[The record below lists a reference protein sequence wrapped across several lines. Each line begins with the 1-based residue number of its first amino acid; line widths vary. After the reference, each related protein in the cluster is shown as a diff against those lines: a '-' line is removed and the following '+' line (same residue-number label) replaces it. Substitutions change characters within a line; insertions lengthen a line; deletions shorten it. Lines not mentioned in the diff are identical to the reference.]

1 MFKILNAEQKDK
13 LNDASG
19 AIYCAMKTYNNLLIR
34 PYLKWAT
41 KELTRRY
48 PGEVSDFGDTYENV
62 YKKTVSEAVKFTD
75 KEIVKYY
82 REKSI
87 FVHIDGPQDTKHLK
101 ITEEMHANLGMSLY
115 LVFNPETAPKE
126 LFGSESG
133 FYENRLDF
141 YLSQKDEKVGFVKNG
156 CSFHESDHF
165 SNVAKAIYID
175 FSQRQNLTEKD
186 FYDIYKK
193 DPDTVKLTALKRYW
207 DAAILVLQ
215 QSRRFLEPAM
225 KYVDKK
231 MWFEAEIYVKKLH
244 VCDFADLILKMK
256 TFEEMQGILF
266 EAEDYAFATMRN
278 NK

>member
-41 KELTRRY
+41 EELTKRY

-75 KEIVKYY
+75 KEIMKYY

-87 FVHIDGPQDTKHLK
+87 FVNIDGPLDTEHKYVL
-101 ITEEMHANLGMSLY
+101 EELYGRLGLSLY
-115 LVFNPETAPKE
+115 IVFNPETAPKE
-126 LFGSESG
+126 EFDE
-133 FYENRLDF
+133 FYSIYKRDV
-141 YLSQKDEKVGFVKNG
+141 DTGFVQDG
-156 CSFHESDHF
+156 CCYNESFHYT
-165 SNVAKAIYID
+165 NVAKALYID
-175 FSQRQNLTEKD
+175 YNQRQNLTEKD

-193 DPDTVKLTALKRYW
+193 DPDTVKITALKRYW

-244 VCDFADLILKMK
+244 ASDFADLILKMK
-256 TFEEMQGILF
+256 TFEEMKGILF
-266 EAEDYAFATMRN
+266 EAEDYAFATMK

>member
-13 LNDASG
+13 LNYSSG
-19 AIYCAMKTYNNLLIR
+19 AIYRGMKIYNNLLIQ

-41 KELTRRY
+41 EELTKRY
-48 PGEVSDFGDTYENV
+48 PGEMSDFGDTFENV
-62 YKKTVSEAVKFTD
+62 YNKTISEAVKFTD

-87 FVHIDGPQDTKHLK
+87 FVNIDGPLDTEHRHLAE
-101 ITEEMHANLGMSLY
+101 TMLGDLGLSLY
-115 LVFNPETAPKE
+115 IVFNPETAPQE
-126 LFGSESG
+126 VF
-133 FYENRLDF
+133 ENFLYAYTRD
-141 YLSQKDEKVGFVKNG
+141 KDTGFVKNG
-156 CSFHESDHF
+156 CSYDESFHYIE
-165 SNVAKAIYID
+165 VASALSTKFKYGVDDEALY
-175 FSQRQNLTEKD
+175 NE
-186 FYDIYKK
+186 YKK

-215 QSRRFLEPAM
+215 LSRRFLEPAM

-244 VCDFADLILKMK
+244 VSDFADLILKMK
-256 TFEEMQGILF
+256 TFEEMKGILF
-266 EAEDYAFATMRN
+266 EAEDYAFATMK